1 MRPLRLHLERAA
13 RLLSNLQNQVP
24 VVVVTVSR
32 CPRSLLEVANRLR
45 QIRPVDECRR
55 RHRQC
60 LAFSAVAGES
70 RCLQSLPEAVN
81 RLRQILPVGEC
92 QRRHLQRLASFAAVV
107 AVARSEAARHPV
119 LRLPGVAGAAAQTLR
134 WWTQVNRHHRR
145 QRSLAATSIGSPG
158 WTSARVH
165 V

>member
-13 RLLSNLQNQVP
+13 RLLSNLQIF
-24 VVVVTVSR
+24 VVVGESR

-45 QIRPVDECRR
+45 QIRPVDECQR
-55 RHRQC
+55 RHLQC
-60 LAFSAVAGES
+60 QAFFAEAGES
-70 RCLQSLPEAVN
+70 RCLQSLLEAAN
-81 RLRQILPVGEC
+81 RLRQILQVEEC
-92 QRRHLQRLASFAAVV
+92 QRRHLQSLAFFAVV
-107 AVARSEAARHPV
+107 EAARHPA

-134 WWTQVNRHHRR
+134 WWMQFNHHHRR
-145 QRSLAATSIGSPG
+145 HRSSAATSIGSPG